1 MNKDLIEEIKVLI
14 NYPTNSTYRGL
25 PLDKFLNEYAS
36 EEKKQLPFK

>member
-14 NYPTNSTYRGL
+14 NSLLTPHYRGL